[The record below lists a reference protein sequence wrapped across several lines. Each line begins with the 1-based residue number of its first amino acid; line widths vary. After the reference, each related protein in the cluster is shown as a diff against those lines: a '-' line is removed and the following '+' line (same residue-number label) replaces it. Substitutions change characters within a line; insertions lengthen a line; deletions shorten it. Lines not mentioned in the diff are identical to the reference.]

1 MPATRPQ
8 MKEGRPWN
16 RALLIAARSRQLDW
30 SRFFHHRVRR
40 RQATPASSIDAGGLG
55 KTVRD
60 DEGFRS
66 TPALPKNSSA
76 TACMASSRLGEFKT
90 WRVQDLARPAC
101 TARIGLSLTLGALR
115 GGLAFRTAAPG
126 IELFVKRKRPRR
138 GLLTFTPRLLRP

>member
-1 MPATRPQ
+1 

-30 SRFFHHRVRR
+30 NRFFHHRIRR
-40 RQATPASSIDAGGLG
+40 RQATPASNIDAGGHG

-76 TACMASSRLGEFKT
+76 TACMASSRLGAFKT
-90 WRVQDLARPAC
+90 WPIQDLARPAC
-101 TARIGLSLTLGALR
+101 TAKIGLSLTLGALR
-115 GGLAFRTAAPG
+115 GGLCVSHRCPG
-126 IELFVKRKRPRR
+126 ASNYS
-138 GLLTFTPRLLRP
+138 